1 METAKIECSADK
13 LSSINGQDYE
23 LYSSQNG
30 NKPVWWTQ
38 HKNPGRL
45 YSMHIAIVY
54 VQHTFVMALELIVQS
69 LLLG

>member
-1 METAKIECSADK
+1 METAEIEYSADK
-13 LSSINGQDYE
+13 SSPINVQDYE
-23 LYSSQNG
+23 LYSSQYRK
-30 NKPVWWTQ
+30 KPVWWTQ

-54 VQHTFVMALELIVQS
+54 VQHTFVTALELIVQS